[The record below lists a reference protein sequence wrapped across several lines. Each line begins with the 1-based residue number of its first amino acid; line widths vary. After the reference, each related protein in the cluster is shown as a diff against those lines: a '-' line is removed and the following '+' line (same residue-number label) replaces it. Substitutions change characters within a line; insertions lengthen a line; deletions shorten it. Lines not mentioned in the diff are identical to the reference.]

1 VSNPTPPNADPKL
14 VSIPEAAA
22 RFGVST
28 RTIERMLAD
37 GQLPCWRFRRAVRL
51 DPEEIRT
58 LVHHEVETTE
68 SDSTGYVL

>member
-1 VSNPTPPNADPKL
+1 MTNPEPLMSDPKL

-28 RTIERMLAD
+28 RTLERMLAD

-51 DPEEIRT
+51 DPEEIRS
-58 LVHHEVETTE
+58 LVHHGVKTTE
-68 SDSTGYVL
+68 ADSTGYVL